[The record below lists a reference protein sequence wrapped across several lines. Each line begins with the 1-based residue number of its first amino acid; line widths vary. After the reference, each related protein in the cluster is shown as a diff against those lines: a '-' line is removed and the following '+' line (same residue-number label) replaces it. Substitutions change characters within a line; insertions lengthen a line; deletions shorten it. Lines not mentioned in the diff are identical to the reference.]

1 MNWTKTP
8 PTKPGAYWWKAQTGA
23 IKCCEVFTDRDG
35 NSIAQGFGISDD
47 VYLLRGEWSEL
58 VPAEE
63 LQKAQADAAAMRE
76 ALTKE
81 RAAIARFL
89 VPWRSHLD
97 QSWLDN
103 FVESGSVRF
112 NEIGYV
118 FPVEVSTNTGSEL
131 LAELKRLRAQHEFSD
146 GQAAY
151 YARLCDTKDAELN
164 SLRDELKS
172 AREEV
177 ERAKAD
183 RNKSGVEERKKYL
196 PKIQQLT
203 ADLAKAKA
211 QCANLSD
218 SLRECLGY
226 CDRMGQEGV
235 RERAV
240 AALSPNCGR
249 DYVHRSEVEKA
260 WHEGFIDGDFGEA
273 RADDCWNQ
281 SRARKVATGEVT

>member
-1 MNWTKTP
+1 MSDTKTP
-8 PTKPGAYWWKAQTGA
+8 ETDWV
-23 IKCCEVFTDRDG
+23 IKNCNG
-35 NSIAQGFGISDD
+35 
-47 VYLLRGEWSEL
+47 WHH
-58 VPAEE
+58 VPAEKARE
-63 LQKAQADAAAMRE
+63 LEIERNALIDERDKLKADAAAMRE

-196 PKIQQLT
+196 PKIQELT
-203 ADLAKAKA
+203 ADLAKAQSHLAELK
-211 QCANLSD
+211 
-218 SLRECLGY
+218 
-226 CDRMGQEGV
+226 
-235 RERAV
+235 
-240 AALSPNCGR
+240 
-249 DYVHRSEVEKA
+249 SEVET
-260 WHEGFIDGDFGEA
+260 WNECYRFISDFYA
-273 RADDCWNQ
+273 QNPPDRWLN
-281 SRARKVATGEVT
+281 SRARKAVTGKLT